1 MKIKNQTKARIM
13 IVIFITSIVLFIS
26 GVILEPFIVTKVAQI
41 MAFTG
46 FIGMIAIILITI
58 LIPAIKDVW
67 NEDRY

>member
-1 MKIKNQTKARIM
+1 MTAQTKTRISLVTF
-13 IVIFITSIVLFIS
+13 IASVILFMV

-46 FIGMIAIILITI
+46 FIGMIAIILIAVI
-58 LIPAIKDVW
+58 IPAVKDVW